1 MVRSR
6 SILIRCCSK
15 KYSHDLLS
23 IYFRYFGVQ
32 SSKVSDKMQME
43 AGIQP
48 LDRLMVDAEL
58 RNNDLV
64 CISQEG
70 LTHKQVSKGRKG
82 RRITKKLQLK
92 ILSAWNQL
100 MSTDL
105 VLDDLFNY
113 RGR

>member
-1 MVRSR
+1 MT
-6 SILIRCCSK
+6 L
-15 KYSHDLLS
+15 
-23 IYFRYFGVQ
+23 GQ
-32 SSKVSDKMQME
+32 SMSAESGATD
-43 AGIQP
+43 

-105 VLDDLFNY
+105 VIDDLFNY
-113 RGR
+113 QGR

>member
-1 MVRSR
+1 MES
-6 SILIRCCSK
+6 SQILI
-15 KYSHDLLS
+15 
-23 IYFRYFGVQ
+23 
-32 SSKVSDKMQME
+32 
-43 AGIQP
+43 AGIGG
-48 LDRLMVDAEL
+48 LGCTWASRAHARGGGASLLMIDAEL

-64 CISQEG
+64 SISQEG
-70 LTHKQVSKGRKG
+70 LTHKQISKGRKG

-105 VLDDLFNY
+105 VLGDLFNY